1 MLGWYALVLAAAALL
16 LWWLA
21 ARQQR
26 RLGMPGGRVLYRDME
41 GRLDLDRPLYAAD
54 LDLVGRPDYLL
65 RTADG
70 MVPVEVKSGRTP
82 RRPYDSHVYQLAA
95 YCALVERAFGERPR
109 HGVIR
114 YAERQ
119 FEVEYTAELEQGLLG
134 VLDQMRADLG
144 RAEVDRSHEQAARC
158 RSCGYLSRC
167 EQALQIR

>member
-1 MLGWYALVLAAAALL
+1 MYAWYALLLFAGALL

-26 RLGMPGGRVLYRDME
+26 CLGMPSGQVLYRDME
-41 GRLDLDRPLYAAD
+41 DRIDLDRPLYAAD

-70 MVPVEVKSGRTP
+70 LVPVEIKSGRTP

-95 YCALVERAFGERPR
+95 YCALVERSYGQRPS
-109 HGVIR
+109 HGLIR
-114 YAERQ
+114 YEQRN
-119 FEVEYTAELEQGLLG
+119 FEVAYTAELESGLLR

-144 RAEVDRSHEQAARC
+144 RAEVNRSHQQAARC

-167 EQALQIR
+167 EQAL